1 MQQEQQ
7 KVSSRSSS
15 SSPEL
20 KVLNPRVVKIIIVRV
35 EGEKNTL
42 STAQRAIELGSRP
55 QGSQLRDPPIRRFE
69 RKKEAP
75 YGLHRSCFA
84 LPAIPREYRRLT
96 MTFFVGRG
104 CGHWLGLDSHRGE
117 SSRPKGSRPLD
128 GHRPIPLCPLQL
140 QLQLFTH

>member
-15 SSPEL
+15 SSPE
-20 KVLNPRVVKIIIVRV
+20 LNPRVVKIIIVRV

-42 STAQRAIELGSRP
+42 YGAASDRARVSTPRFSGPIPPLDVSRGKKRRRAACTAL
-55 QGSQLRDPPIRRFE
+55 
-69 RKKEAP
+69 
-75 YGLHRSCFA
+75 A
-84 LPAIPREYRRLT
+84 LPCLGCNAIPREYRRLT
-96 MTFFVGRG
+96 MTLFVGRG
-104 CGHWLGLDSHRGE
+104 CGHWLGLDSRRGE